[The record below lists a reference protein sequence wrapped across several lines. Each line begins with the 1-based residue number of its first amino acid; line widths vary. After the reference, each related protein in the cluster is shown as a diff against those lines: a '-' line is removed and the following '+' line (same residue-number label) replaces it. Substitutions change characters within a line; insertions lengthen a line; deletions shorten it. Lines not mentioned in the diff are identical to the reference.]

1 MHGLPPLRHI
11 LHMLRDPRDLHSP
24 LKTSI
29 AHSLR
34 LNIMPFLAPE
44 LPDTVS
50 RKTPVI
56 DDKISE
62 RLHEPIVH
70 PPGDRNA
77 VPRRKIQRVQ
87 HVAVGVHL
95 ELLRRRVPYPHRL
108 TSAIAFK

>member
-1 MHGLPPLRHI
+1 
-11 LHMLRDPRDLHSP
+11 MLGDPCDLHSP
-24 LKTSI
+24 LKTRI
-29 AHSLR
+29 AHGLR

-50 RKTPVI
+50 RKAPVI

-77 VPRRKIQRVQ
+77 VPRRKVQRVQ

-95 ELLRRRVPYPHRL
+95 ELLRRRVPNPHRL
-108 TSAIAFK
+108 TPSVALK

>member
-1 MHGLPPLRHI
+1 MHGLPPLRHV
-11 LHMLRDPRDLHSP
+11 LHMLGDPRDLHSP

-29 AHSLR
+29 AHSLS

-56 DDKISE
+56 DDEISE

-70 PPGDRNA
+70 PSGDRKP
-77 VPRRKIQRVQ
+77 VPSRKIERVQ
-87 HVAVGVHL
+87 HIAVGVHL
-95 ELLRRRVPYPHRL
+95 ELLRRRVAYSHGL
-108 TSAIAFK
+108 TSPVAFE